1 MISLRKAMNVELEES
16 LRSAL
21 ESYRAALTAVGDAG
35 ARAYPPTGDNL
46 KQSLLKLQ
54 ERLVNT
60 AAPAVFAETEHRVG
74 QELKTWSDSAAGYYQ
89 ESAEEVK
96 DLLLHVAKAAAEV
109 GDRDQRY
116 GEYFQALA
124 GRLQEAATL
133 QNISAMRQSLS
144 SNAVEL
150 VDSVTRMTEDGKRT
164 VEQLRAQV
172 SVYEERMQEAE
183 RLASIDPLTGVSS
196 RRILE
201 WQLERRT
208 ANGSPFFVIYLDLN
222 EFKQINDALGHQA
235 GDDLLK
241 QFAAELRHN
250 LRATDIV
257 GRIGGDE
264 FVVVVDG
271 ALGDIRDRI
280 AHVKKGVN
288 GDYSVSTDTGK
299 RKISI
304 TAAVGIAAWKAGDT
318 VQELLRVADVAMY
331 EDKKRISQA
340 K

>member
-1 MISLRKAMNVELEES
+1 M
-16 LRSAL
+16 
-21 ESYRAALTAVGDAG
+21 
-35 ARAYPPTGDNL
+35 
-46 KQSLLKLQ
+46 SLLKLQ
-54 ERLVNT
+54 EKLVNT
-60 AAPAVFAETEHRVG
+60 AAPAVFAETQQSVG
-74 QELKTWSDSAAGYYQ
+74 QELKTWGDSAADYYQ

-124 GRLQEAATL
+124 GRLQVAAKL

-164 VEQLRAQV
+164 VEELRAQV
-172 SVYEERMQEAE
+172 SAYQERMEKAE
-183 RLASIDPLTGVSS
+183 RLAAIDPLTGVSN

-201 WQLERRT
+201 WQIERRMT
-208 ANGSPFFVIYLDLN
+208 NASPFFVVYLDLN

-235 GDDLLK
+235 GDDLLM
-241 QFAAELRHN
+241 QFAGELRQS
-250 LRATDIV
+250 LRSTDLV
-257 GRIGGDE
+257 GRLGGDE
-264 FVVVVDG
+264 FVVAIDG
-271 ALGDIRDRI
+271 VLGDVKDRV

-288 GDYSVSTDTGK
+288 GDYSISTDTGK

-304 TAAVGIAAWKAGDT
+304 TAAVGIAVWKTGDT
-318 VQELLRVADVAMY
+318 VEVLLRAAELAMY
-331 EDKKRISQA
+331 EDKKGMSKARNPTPGA
-340 K
+340 PKA